1 MPVFAMARAVGLVG
15 LPPHGDELIG
25 DLCFLFVVLTVVG
38 GGVWA
43 GWRGGRDAD
52 GDDGGGQ
59 SGGDQGRDVH
69 QYPLLQDD

>member
-1 MPVFAMARAVGLVG
+1 MPLFAMARAVGLVG
-15 LPPHGDELIG
+15 LPPQGDELVG

-38 GGVWA
+38 GGVLA
-43 GWRGGRDAD
+43 GWRGGRDAG
-52 GDDGGGQ
+52 GDDSGGQ